1 MTLPLPLLPT
11 LARTLTFTCTRT
23 LTPRHAPEA
32 RRSIA
37 GRLLMAALAGFALS
51 AAQAQPGPS
60 FPLKPIRMVVP
71 FAAGG
76 SNDVIARL
84 IGPRMTEAFGQT
96 VVVDNRPGA
105 GSVIGSEI
113 VARAA
118 GDGYTLLLADSAL
131 GFTLAV
137 QGRKVFDPVRDFTPI
152 TLIGN
157 APLLLLVPAALPVQS
172 LKDYLALAR
181 QQAGRLTVGSGALG
195 GIAHLSAE
203 LMQMRAGVKATHIA
217 YKGAGPAV
225 ADLVGGHIQSAFLT
239 LASAMPQIRAG
250 KLRVIAITGERRMA
264 ALPDVPTFAEQ
275 GLKGM
280 DLEQWWGLLG
290 PAGVAPPVVDR
301 LHAETVRAMAIP
313 DIRDRIA
320 ELGVIANPQPGP
332 VFRRLIEREVAGAE
346 RLVKDAGIRVE

>member
-1 MTLPLPLLPT
+1 MILSHTPLRRRRYAGSLL
-11 LARTLTFTCTRT
+11 
-23 LTPRHAPEA
+23 
-32 RRSIA
+32 
-37 GRLLMAALAGFALS
+37 GAALCALGMSGAG
-51 AAQAQPGPS
+51 AQPAPAY
-60 FPLKPIRMVVP
+60 PLKPVRMVVP

-137 QGRKVFDPVRDFTPI
+137 QGRKVFDPVRDFTPV

-172 LKDYLALAR
+172 VKDYLALAR

-203 LMQMRAGVKATHIA
+203 LLQLRAGVKATHIA

-239 LASAMPQIRAG
+239 LASAMPQVRAG

-264 ALPDVPTFAEQ
+264 ALPEAPTFTEQ

-290 PAGVAPPVVDR
+290 PAGVAQPVVDR
-301 LHAETVRAMAIP
+301 LHAETVRALAVP
-313 DIRDRIA
+313 DIRERVA

-346 RLVKDAGIRVE
+346 RLVKEAGIRVE

>member
-1 MTLPLPLLPT
+1 MFLSHTPLRRRRYAGSLL
-11 LARTLTFTCTRT
+11 
-23 LTPRHAPEA
+23 
-32 RRSIA
+32 
-37 GRLLMAALAGFALS
+37 GAALLAAVVPCAG
-51 AAQAQPGPS
+51 AQPAAAYPV
-60 FPLKPIRMVVP
+60 KPVRMVVP

-172 LKDYLALAR
+172 VKDYLALAR

-203 LMQMRAGVKATHIA
+203 LLQLRAGVKATHIA

-239 LASAMPQIRAG
+239 LASAMPQVRAG

-264 ALPDVPTFAEQ
+264 ALPEAPTFVEQ

-290 PAGVAPPVVDR
+290 PAGVAQAVVDR
-301 LHAETVRAMAIP
+301 LHAETARALAVP
-313 DIRDRIA
+313 DIRERIA

-346 RLVKDAGIRVE
+346 RLVKEAGIRVE

>member
-1 MTLPLPLLPT
+1 MSLTHVPFPAVRSLAMALLS
-11 LARTLTFTCTRT
+11 LVVAAGV
-23 LTPRHAPEA
+23 APC
-32 RRSIA
+32 
-37 GRLLMAALAGFALS
+37 ALAQQ
-51 AAQAQPGPS
+51 AAA
-60 FPLKPIRMVVP
+60 FPAKPIRMVVP

-84 IGPRMTEAFGQT
+84 IGPRMGEAFGQT

-131 GFTLAV
+131 SFALAV
-137 QGRKVFDPVRDFTPI
+137 QGRQVYDPVKDFTPI

-157 APLLLLVPAALPVQS
+157 APMMLLVPTAVPVQS
-172 LKDYLALAR
+172 LKDYLALAK
-181 QQAGRLTVGSGALG
+181 QQGGKLTVGSGGLG
-195 GIAHLSAE
+195 GIAHLSSE
-203 LMQMRAGVKATHIA
+203 LVQLRAGIKLTHIA

-239 LASAMPQIRAG
+239 LASAMPQVRAG
-250 KLRVIAITGERRMA
+250 KLRVVGITGDKRMSV
-264 ALPDVPTFAEQ
+264 LPDVATFGEQ

-290 PAGVAPPVVDR
+290 PAGVPSPTADR
-301 LHAETVRAMAIP
+301 LHAETVKALAVA
-313 DIRDRIA
+313 DIRERVL
-320 ELGVIANPQPGP
+320 ELGVLANPQPGA
-332 VFRRLIEREVAGAE
+332 VFRQLIQREVAFAE
-346 RLVKDAGIRVE
+346 RLVKESGIKVE